1 MGVKIDLNSFVNGF
15 SRIDSL
21 SMGLSNIERRIEQ
34 DTEIVNNIEKE
45 LGEYHKVNDLPILH
59 LSVITPDTENRKV
72 DSKAISYPHI
82 RCVAVYDIQGKKNR
96 LSVFVGRLD
105 EFQEGINSPLVLT
118 ISREKVFNHLIKTF
132 PNSYSHD
139 DSDQVKKTKPTFISL
154 YQYVDNMNVIIAK
167 HNKELGLK
175 IARKVETHQQI
186 NVIKN
191 ELLLPQINLTS
202 VYPDVSKIQDTNHTI
217 SIPHLR
223 CMVTYNIAGKKKR
236 LNIYIG
242 KLEDFPFGVDD
253 EKAITIAREKTFIH
267 LQKSFPS
274 LFG

>member
-1 MGVKIDLNSFVNGF
+1 MDEKIGLHSFMNGF

-21 SMGLSNIERRIEQ
+21 LMGLSKIERRIEQ
-34 DTEIVNNIEKE
+34 DTEIVEDIEE
-45 LGEYHKVNDLPILH
+45 YLGDYHKVNDLPTLH
-59 LSVITPDTENRKV
+59 LSVITPDTENRKTE
-72 DSKAISYPHI
+72 SKAISYPHI

-132 PNSYSHD
+132 PNSYSND
-139 DSDQVKKTKPTFISL
+139 DSDKVKKTKTIFML
-154 YQYVDNMNVIIAK
+154 HYQHVDNVNVTIGK
-167 HNKELGLK
+167 YKKELELK
-175 IARKVETHQQI
+175 IARKVGTHQQI
-186 NVIKN
+186 NVIQN

-202 VYPDVSKIQDTNHTI
+202 VFPDVSKIQDTNHTI

-223 CMVTYNIAGKKKR
+223 CMVTYNIAGTKKR

-242 KLEDFPFGVDD
+242 RLEDFPFGVDD

-267 LQKSFPS
+267 LQKNFPS
-274 LFG
+274 LYC

>member
-1 MGVKIDLNSFVNGF
+1 MGEKIDLVSFLNGF
-15 SRIDSL
+15 SRIDSI
-21 SMGLSNIERRIEQ
+21 SMGLSKIERRIEQ
-34 DTEIVNNIEKE
+34 DTEIVDDIEE
-45 LGEYHKVNDLPILH
+45 YLGDYQKVNDLPILH
-59 LSVITPDTENRKV
+59 LSVITPDTKNRKT

-105 EFQEGINSPLVLT
+105 EFQEGINSPLALT

-132 PNSYSHD
+132 PNSYSND
-139 DSDQVKKTKPTFISL
+139 DSDKVKKTKTIFML
-154 YQYVDNMNVIIAK
+154 HYQHVDNINVTIGK
-167 HNKELGLK
+167 YKKDLEFK
-175 IARKVETHQQI
+175 IARKVGTQQQI
-186 NVIKN
+186 NVIQN

-202 VYPDVSKIQDTNHTI
+202 VFPDVSKIQDTNHTI

-242 KLEDFPFGVDD
+242 RLEDFPFGVDD

>member
-1 MGVKIDLNSFVNGF
+1 
-15 SRIDSL
+15 
-21 SMGLSNIERRIEQ
+21 MGLSKIERRIEQ
-34 DTEIVNNIEKE
+34 DTEIVEDIEE
-45 LGEYHKVNDLPILH
+45 YLGDYHKVNDLPTLH
-59 LSVITPDTENRKV
+59 LSVITPDTENRKTE
-72 DSKAISYPHI
+72 SKAISYPHI

-132 PNSYSHD
+132 PNSYSND
-139 DSDQVKKTKPTFISL
+139 DSDKVKKTKTIFML
-154 YQYVDNMNVIIAK
+154 HYQHVDNVNVTIGK
-167 HNKELGLK
+167 YKKELELK
-175 IARKVETHQQI
+175 IARKVGTHQQI
-186 NVIKN
+186 NVIQN

-202 VYPDVSKIQDTNHTI
+202 VFPDVSKIQDTNHTI

-223 CMVTYNIAGKKKR
+223 CMVTYNIAGTKKR

-242 KLEDFPFGVDD
+242 RLEDFPFGVDD

-267 LQKSFPS
+267 LQKNFPS
-274 LFG
+274 LYC

>member
-1 MGVKIDLNSFVNGF
+1 MGEKIDLNSFVNGF

-21 SMGLSNIERRIEQ
+21 SMGLSNIEKRIEQ
-34 DTEIVNNIEKE
+34 DTQIVNDIEKK
-45 LGEYHKVNDLPILH
+45 LGEYHKMNDLPILH

-72 DSKAISYPHI
+72 DSKAISYPHV

-132 PNSYSHD
+132 PNSYIND
-139 DSDQVKKTKPTFISL
+139 DSDKVKKTKATFML
-154 YQYVDNMNVIIAK
+154 QYQHVDNLNITIAK
-167 HNKELGLK
+167 YKKELELK
-175 IARKVETHQQI
+175 IGRKVETHQQI

-217 SIPHLR
+217 SVPHLR
-223 CMVTYNIAGKKKR
+223 CMVTYNIASQKKR

-242 KLEDFPFGVDD
+242 RLEDFPFGVDD